1 MLYLT
6 LKLAFH
12 LINHMLFPLYFGKG
26 YIFSSY
32 SHLLL
37 HLRDS
42 LLRVFPWSLKDD
54 RRSFPAEERKLSIR
68 WKVYVPQLV
77 R

>member
-42 LLRVFPWSLKDD
+42 LLRVFPWALEGDT
-54 RRSFPAEERKLSIR
+54 RSFPRWNVNFPSDGKFAFLS
-68 WKVYVPQLV
+68 W
-77 R
+77 